1 MATHSSILACRIPW
15 VEEPGG
21 LLYMGSQ
28 SQTKIYLLKIQILAT
43 RNAVRMQNN
52 MNSHSLLEG
61 MQNGTATLIFYI
73 FIYLLCCIGS

>member
-1 MATHSSILACRIPW
+1 
-15 VEEPGG
+15 
-21 LLYMGSQ
+21 MGSQ

-73 FIYLLCCIGS
+73 FIFFIGLHWLLIVARMVFSCGMCDLIP